1 MIKISKQLE
10 AKLALRFALFLIAIS
25 AFVYFYFVNSFE
37 NEALEKFRYKARVFS
52 NYLEQNP
59 HIFSEGKFVDRSQII
74 KLIELN
80 DAKYLALEDSNGRMV
95 YAVNIDLAEG
105 NFVINTKRDESI
117 SQDQQVFRLSLP
129 IIVNKLEIGKIYVGF
144 YALDT
149 IAHLHKKKLLTAL
162 ISLSI
167 ILSGI
172 IITFFLASLSF
183 KPLSK
188 LNSTLDRSIKEN
200 KIIKIGYTGHDEI
213 ELLADK
219 INSVLVELDISS
231 KRVESLNTKLK
242 ADFKEKVH
250 ELEYA
255 MNQRK
260 QAEESQQAS
269 EEQFRLLFENA
280 PIGMVIVSLD
290 MKIKSV
296 NKSFCSTLGYG
307 INDLLGLSID
317 RLFGRDTSNDSIFG
331 NAKLNAEAL
340 QNSSSNQI
348 IVKKDNTKIQVLVK
362 SDTICDYKNRPKQH
376 IIQVLD
382 ITEIIRVQKELAIAL
397 EKAKESSRLK
407 DAFLAQ
413 MSHEI
418 RTPLNVILT
427 SVPILADE
435 IGDKDNDTQIIIS
448 SVGSAGKRLQRTI
461 DMILNMSAV
470 QSGNYKADFEQID
483 LAEDLHKLTAEFNSL
498 ADDKGL
504 KLEFRSLTENPVIK
518 LDSYTV
524 NQIFQ
529 NLLDNAIKYTKKGFV
544 RITIEDA
551 PQDKLMVLV
560 EDSGIGMSQKFM
572 KNIFTPF
579 SQEDI
584 GQKREY
590 EGNGLGLALV
600 KKYSELNNAALE
612 VQSKKGVGS
621 VFSVTFNRDANIVK
635 IENEIIEQA
644 ASS

>member
-1 MIKISKQLE
+1 MKITKQLE

-25 AFVYFYFVNSFE
+25 AFVYFYFVNSIE

-59 HIFSEGKFVDRSQII
+59 RIFSEGKFGDQSQII

-80 DAKYLALEDSNGRMV
+80 DAKYLALEDSNGRIV
-95 YAVNIDLAEG
+95 DAVNMDLAEG
-105 NFVINTKRDESI
+105 NFDITTKRDESI
-117 SQDQQVFRLSLP
+117 SQDQQVFHLSLP

-149 IAHLHKKKLLTAL
+149 IAHLHKMKLLTAL

-167 ILSGI
+167 LLLGI
-172 IITFFLASLSF
+172 IISFFLVSLSF
-183 KPLSK
+183 KPLFK
-188 LNSTLDRSIKEN
+188 INSTLDRSIKKN
-200 KIIKIGYTGHDEI
+200 KNIKIDYTGHDEI

-219 INSVLVELDISS
+219 INSVLMELDISS

-242 ADFKEKVH
+242 GDFKEKVH
-250 ELEYA
+250 ELEYEI
-255 MNQRK
+255 NQKK
-260 QAEESQQAS
+260 QAEESLQAS

-280 PIGMVIVSLD
+280 PIGMVIVSPD

-307 INDLLGLSID
+307 KNELLGLCID
-317 RLFGRDTSNDSIFG
+317 RLFGIDTSKDSIFG
-331 NAKLNAEAL
+331 NKKLDAKEL

-362 SDTICDYKNRPKQH
+362 SDTICDHKNRPKQH

-483 LAEDLHKLTAEFNSL
+483 LAEDLHKLTAEFKSL

-529 NLLDNAIKYTKKGFV
+529 NLIDNAIKYTKKGFV
-544 RITIEDA
+544 RIAVEDA
-551 PQDKLMVLV
+551 QQDKLIVLV

-600 KKYSELNNAALE
+600 KKYTELNNAILG

-635 IENEIIEQA
+635 IEDKIEDQA
-644 ASS
+644 VGG